1 MSIEGTLMVLGLT
14 CLAVALVLGGVEERA
29 FVIAQAA
36 SGIAEHYVVRAGD
49 VPAAVLVDLAVLAVM
64 MPVALTTK
72 KVWPLVVTS
81 LCIATLMS
89 EAAQMLVHAGP
100 RAYGVM
106 QSSWDLLADVMVA
119 AGAVG
124 VWMSRRADRAR
135 VGHP

>member
-106 QSSWDLLADVMVA
+106 QSS
-119 AGAVG
+119 
-124 VWMSRRADRAR
+124 
-135 VGHP
+135 